1 MPKVLTLTV
10 PFLET
15 LLFRDRCIVHANSKR
30 TLPDNQHGDTAMA
43 IARTFLSPIRF
54 FPLSAKARSKLLSKG
69 LDPGTYI
76 EQSACCWVFP
86 ELALFRADY
95 AAAET

>member
-30 TLPDNQHGDTAMA
+30 TLPDNQHGDT
-43 IARTFLSPIRF
+43 
-54 FPLSAKARSKLLSKG
+54 AKARSKLLSKG